1 MRLPAFI
8 PLLVFFGSL
17 FGQEYSYVNYD
28 SKDGMAGSVV
38 YCAAE
43 DKEGFL
49 WFGTET
55 GLSRFDGT
63 HFRNFSRA
71 DGLPDDEIIHL
82 FADTRGRL
90 WIMPFR
96 HSVCYYWKGMIYN
109 QENDSLLSRLSF
121 GSEIRS
127 IDEDRDG
134 NIIILEDFSLQI
146 ISPGG
151 NIERINRVDGS
162 PVRINLGGGLSAD
175 RLTYNFG
182 VVDMQKRDKVRVDLA
197 WYKLYQLHK
206 GKISL
211 CWERPLS
218 AAANQNTMLWSPSLD
233 LICADPQLHILPSGR
248 KGFYVPLPE
257 NLIGLSKVDDSLLTL
272 NTADGAILYNTL
284 AKKKRL
290 NFSKA

>member
-1 MRLPAFI
+1 MRLLAFL
-8 PLLVFFGSL
+8 PLLVTFGSL

-43 DKEGFL
+43 DKDGFL

-82 FADTRGRL
+82 FADGRGRV

-96 HSVCYYWKGMIYN
+96 HSVCYYWKGMIHN
-109 QENDSLLSRLSF
+109 PENDSLLRRLSF
-121 GSEIRS
+121 GSEVRS

-134 NIIILEDFSLQI
+134 NILILEDYLLQI
-146 ISPGG
+146 ISPDGK
-151 NIERINRVDGS
+151 IEKISRIDGS
-162 PVRINLGGGLSAD
+162 PIRMPLGGGLSRD
-175 RLTYNFG
+175 RLTYNFA
-182 VVDMQKRDKVRVDLA
+182 VLDQQKRDKLRMEIA
-197 WYKLYQLHK
+197 WYKLYQWNK

-211 CWERPLS
+211 CRELPF
-218 AAANQNTMLWSPSLD
+218 ACDANQNTMLWSPAMD
-233 LICADPQLHILPSGR
+233 LICCDTQLHILPSGR
-248 KGFYVPLPE
+248 KGFYIPLPE
-257 NLIGLSKVDDSLLTL
+257 NLMGLSKVDDSLLTL
-272 NTADGAILYNTL
+272 NTTDGAILYNTI

-290 NFSKA
+290 IFSKA